1 MPRVTARSLTA
12 VTRTDRCGRTAPA
25 RSLPFS
31 LCRQHLS
38 LAPPFPVLSVSP
50 DDGGG
55 EEEGRR
61 RAWGDSQ
68 RRGRCSLRG
77 QQVARQRKFPDPALV
92 WATDA
97 GGPDVAGV
105 PRGQGSGQ
113 MHPRGSRRRAPVGL
127 LTWWRG
133 VSYELF

>member
-1 MPRVTARSLTA
+1 MRSDRTRSLAA
-12 VTRTDRCGRTAPA
+12 V
-25 RSLPFS
+25 
-31 LCRQHLS
+31 LS
-38 LAPPFPVLSVSP
+38 LSAASLSRSSFPLCSLSP

-61 RAWGDSQ
+61 RALGDSQ

-97 GGPDVAGV
+97 GVLDLAGV
-105 PRGQGSGQ
+105 ARGQGSGQ
-113 MHPRGSRRRAPVGL
+113 IHPRGSRRRAPVGL

-133 VSYELF
+133 VSYTRLVLIIFPSLFMN

>member
-1 MPRVTARSLTA
+1 M
-12 VTRTDRCGRTAPA
+12 
-25 RSLPFS
+25 
-31 LCRQHLS
+31 
-38 LAPPFPVLSVSP
+38 LSVSP

-61 RAWGDSQ
+61 RAWGDNQ

-92 WATDA
+92 WATDT
-97 GGPDVAGV
+97 GVPDLAGV
-105 PRGQGSGQ
+105 ARGQGSGQ
-113 MHPRGSRRRAPVGL
+113 IHPRGSRRRAPVGL

-133 VSYELF
+133 VSYTQIVLIICLSLFMN